1 MAAFEYQALDSGGK
15 TVKGVIT
22 GDSAAFVRQDLRD
35 KGLIPISV
43 ESVSESGNTQGES
56 TSAANKNRKTHI
68 KTNDLSIITRQMA
81 TLLGSGLTV
90 EETLS
95 AMIRQ
100 SEGNKLKGLMSDIR
114 ALVTEGYSLSD
125 AISLYPRSFP
135 EIYRSSILAG
145 EQSGNLDEVLE
156 RLADY
161 LETRHGIQQRLK
173 EAMVYPIFLISF
185 CVLIVV
191 GLVTFVVP
199 KVVKVFE
206 DTGQELPFLTQMV
219 IGLSEFLQNYGLVLL
234 IAIVGLVIFAN
245 RFFQRPKAKYWL
257 HNQYLVFPGVRRL
270 TRNINTARMAR
281 TLAIMIGSRVPLLT
295 AMRSAEGVLTNV
307 VMKKNL
313 KHAAEEVSQ
322 GIAISRALDKS
333 GNYSPLL
340 IQMVAS
346 GENSGKLDHMLEKA
360 ASATEREVES
370 RINMLVGILGPG
382 MILIM
387 GVAVTVI
394 VLAILMPIFDLQ
406 QFVG

>member
-1 MAAFEYQALDSGGK
+1 MAAFEYQALDAAGK
-15 TVKGVIT
+15 TVKGVIA
-22 GDSAAFVRQDLRD
+22 GDSAAHVRQDLRD
-35 KGLIPISV
+35 KNLIPVSV
-43 ESVSESGNTQGES
+43 ESVMEADNTQAS
-56 TSAANKNRKTHI
+56 TSDSVNKHRRTQI

-100 SEGNKLKGLMSDIR
+100 SEGNKLKALMSDIR
-114 ALVTEGYSLSD
+114 SLVTEGYSLSD
-125 AISLYPRSFP
+125 AISLYPKSFP

-161 LETRHGIQQRLK
+161 LEARHSIQQRMK
-173 EAMVYPIFLISF
+173 EAMVYPLFLITF
-185 CVLIVV
+185 CILIVI
-191 GLVTFVVP
+191 GLITFVVP

-206 DTGQELPFLTQMV
+206 DTGQELPGLTQIV
-219 IGLSEFLQNYGLVLL
+219 IGLSEFLQEYGLLLL
-234 IAIVGLVIFAN
+234 IIIVGLAVFTN
-245 RFFQRPKAKYWL
+245 RFFQQPKAKFWL
-257 HNQYLVFPGVRRL
+257 HNQFLVFPGIRRL

-307 VMKKNL
+307 VMKRNL

-322 GIAISRALDKS
+322 GISISRALDKS

-360 ASATEREVES
+360 ATATEREVES
-370 RINMLVGILGPG
+370 RINMLVGIFGPA
-382 MILIM
+382 MILFM
-387 GVAVTVI
+387 GVIVTVI

-406 QFVG
+406 QIIG